1 MTLRRSLLALLATS
15 LLSSSAWA
23 DDAEP
28 KERWYSAIGGQY
40 QALQNESTALADT
53 LQEGCQ
59 NPDTIRDAWLAA
71 YKAWQR
77 VRYVDFGPIEQRSR
91 AWQLQFWPDRKN
103 LIARKVDAWLKAPNP
118 PTPEQVAADSVAL
131 KGFPAL
137 EYLLFESENGNE
149 VPLES
154 PQGCALA
161 GAIGQHLA
169 TTTQALNQD
178 WQAFEEHYLST
189 EGYTETTVESALHG
203 LQILDDKRLAEPM
216 GLRGKSRNGYLADAW
231 RSSESIALIA
241 ASLAGLEQSF
251 LPGAQ
256 ALLQQESE
264 AELGQ
269 ELEETLSET
278 RALAES
284 LPSGL
289 APALED
295 EQAYKGLQRLYVQV
309 EQLRQLMEY
318 KIAPALDI
326 KQGFNSSD
334 GD

>member
-1 MTLRRSLLALLATS
+1 MTLRRPLFALFATS
-15 LLSSSAWA
+15 LLSLSAWA
-23 DDAEP
+23 DEAEP

-40 QALQNESTALADT
+40 QTLQDDSTALADT
-53 LQEGCQ
+53 LQDGCQ
-59 NPDTIRDAWLAA
+59 NPDAVRDAWLTA

-77 VRYVDFGPIEQRSR
+77 VRYVDFGPIEQQSR

-103 LIARKVDAWLKAPNP
+103 LIAKKVDAWLKSPNS
-118 PTPEQVAADSVAL
+118 PTPEQIAADSVAL

-137 EYLLFESENGNE
+137 EYLLFESENGDKI
-149 VPLES
+149 PLES

-203 LQILDDKRLAEPM
+203 LQILDDKRLAAPM

-231 RSSESIALIA
+231 RSGESVTLIA
-241 ASLAGLEQSF
+241 ASLAGLENSF
-251 LPGAQ
+251 VPGAQ
-256 ALLQQESE
+256 ALLQQEDE

-278 RALAES
+278 RALAEA

-289 APALED
+289 APALKD

-318 KIAPALDI
+318 KIAPALNI
-326 KQGFNSSD
+326 TQGFNSSD